1 MLHNKIYQN
10 FFLEI
15 FKTFLTIIF
24 GLSVISLTVRAVNF
38 LDLIV
43 DSGYPII
50 TYFKYSL
57 LNLFGLAPKFIPL
70 AFLLSIII
78 FIFKH
83 ISNRE
88 LDVLWVSGVKKI
100 KIVNLF
106 FLTSLITVALYLI
119 FSVFLTP
126 YALNKSRQLLSKD
139 NLNSFL
145 PTIRSNQFS
154 DSFKGFTYI
163 VEEKFNNEIK
173 NVFLHDKGN
182 NLKNLTSSR
191 EDIGDVTVVAK
202 EGIVLEREM
211 LLINGQII
219 SSKKNNEENE
229 ILKFSQLKIDLGN
242 FITTTIKQ
250 PKLQETSTSKLLSC
264 FLNLNYTLSFCKKD
278 SKKEIIP
285 ILIRRIILPFYIPVI
300 SLICS
305 FLLLKN
311 QKSFLKR
318 ISIFLLGF
326 FTLLMTEL
334 IIRYTG
340 INYILRSIY
349 IAFPFMMMALF
360 YILLLYKFT
369 NETKKY
375 E

>member
-106 FLTSLITVALYLI
+106 FLISLITVILYLI
-119 FSVFLTP
+119 FSVFFTP

-264 FLNLNYTLSFCKKD
+264 FLNLNYTFSFCKKD

>member
-1 MLHNKIYQN
+1 MLKNKIYQN

-15 FKTFLTIIF
+15 FKTFFTIIF

-43 DSGYPII
+43 DSGYPIV
-50 TYFKYSL
+50 TYFKYSF
-57 LNLFGLAPKFIPL
+57 LNLFGLAPKFVPL

-83 ISNRE
+83 IGNRE
-88 LDVLWVSGVKKI
+88 LDVLWTSGVKKI
-100 KIVNLF
+100 QIVNLF
-106 FLTSLITVALYLI
+106 FLASIVTVFLYLI
-119 FSVFLTP
+119 FSIFLTP
-126 YALNKSRQLLSKD
+126 YALNKSRYLLSKD

-163 VEEKFNNEIK
+163 VEKKFNNEIK

-182 NLKNLTSSR
+182 NLKNLTSSY
-191 EDIGDVTVVAK
+191 EDITDVTVVAK
-202 EGIVLEREM
+202 EGVVLNREM
-211 LLINGQII
+211 ILVEGQII
-219 SSKKNNEENE
+219 SSKKDNEENE
-229 ILKFSQLKIDLGN
+229 ILKFSQLKINLEN

-250 PKLQETSTSKLLSC
+250 PKLQETSTPKLLSC
-264 FLNLNYTLSFCKKD
+264 FLKQNKKLNFCKED

-285 ILIRRIILPFYIPVI
+285 ILIRRTILPFYIPVI
-300 SLICS
+300 ALICS

-311 QKSFLKR
+311 QRGFFNR
-318 ISIFLLGF
+318 VFIFLLSF
-326 FTLLMTEL
+326 FTLIMTEL

-340 INYILRSIY
+340 INYILRSAY
-349 IAFPFMMMALF
+349 IILPFMMIAFF
-360 YILLLYKFT
+360 YFFLIYKFF
-369 NETKKY
+369 NESKKS
-375 E
+375 

>member
-1 MLHNKIYQN
+1 MLENKIYQN

-15 FKTFLTIIF
+15 FKTFFTIIF

-43 DSGYPII
+43 DSGYPIT
-50 TYFKYSL
+50 TYFKYSF
-57 LNLFGLAPKFIPL
+57 LNLFGLAPKFVPL

-83 ISNRE
+83 IGNRE
-88 LDVLWVSGVKKI
+88 LDVLWISGVKKI
-100 KIVNLF
+100 QIVNLF
-106 FLTSLITVALYLI
+106 FLTSILAVTLYLI
-119 FSVFLTP
+119 FSIFLTP
-126 YALNKSRQLLSKD
+126 YALNKSRYLLSKD

-163 VEEKFNNEIK
+163 VEKKFNNEIK

-182 NLKNLTSSR
+182 NLKNLTSSYD
-191 EDIGDVTVVAK
+191 DITDVTIVAK
-202 EGIVLEREM
+202 EGVVLNREM
-211 LLINGQII
+211 ILVEGQII
-219 SSKKNNEENE
+219 SSKNDNEENE

-250 PKLQETSTSKLLSC
+250 PKLQETSTPKLLSC
-264 FLNLNYTLSFCKKD
+264 ILNEDKELNFCKED
-278 SKKEIIP
+278 SNKEIIP
-285 ILIRRIILPFYIPVI
+285 ILIRRTILPFYIPVI
-300 SLICS
+300 ALICS

-311 QKSFLKR
+311 QRNFFNR
-318 ISIFLLGF
+318 MFIFLLSF
-326 FTLLMTEL
+326 FTLIMTEL

-340 INYILRSIY
+340 INYILRSVY
-349 IAFPFMMMALF
+349 IILPFIMMALF
-360 YILLLYKFT
+360 YFLLLYKFV
-369 NETKKY
+369 NEPKKS
-375 E
+375 

>member
-1 MLHNKIYQN
+1 MLENKIYQN

-15 FKTFLTIIF
+15 FKTFFTIIF

-43 DSGYPII
+43 DSGYPIV
-50 TYFKYSL
+50 TYFKYSF
-57 LNLFGLAPKFIPL
+57 LNLFGLAPKFVPL
-70 AFLLSIII
+70 AFLLAIII

-83 ISNRE
+83 IGNRE
-88 LDVLWVSGVKKI
+88 LDVLWISGVKKI
-100 KIVNLF
+100 QIVNLF
-106 FLTSLITVALYLI
+106 FLSSIAAVVLYLI
-119 FSVFLTP
+119 FSIFLTP
-126 YALNKSRQLLSKD
+126 YALNKSRYLLSKD

-163 VEEKFNNEIK
+163 VEKKFNNEIK
-173 NVFLHDKGN
+173 NVFLHDKGK
-182 NLKNLTSSR
+182 NLKNLTSSY
-191 EDIGDVTVVAK
+191 EDITDVTVVAK
-202 EGIVLEREM
+202 EGVVLNREM
-211 LLINGQII
+211 ILIEGQII

-250 PKLQETSTSKLLSC
+250 PKLQETSTLKLLNC
-264 FLNLNYTLSFCKKD
+264 FLNKNVELNFCKKD

-285 ILIRRIILPFYIPVI
+285 ILIRRTILPFYIPVI
-300 SLICS
+300 ALICS

-311 QKSFLKR
+311 QRNFLNR
-318 ISIFLLGF
+318 IFIFLVSF
-326 FTLLMTEL
+326 FTLIMTEL

-340 INYILRSIY
+340 INYFLRSAY
-349 IAFPFMMMALF
+349 IILPFIMMALF
-360 YILLLYKFT
+360 YFLLLYKFF
-369 NETKKY
+369 NEPKKS
-375 E
+375 

>member
-1 MLHNKIYQN
+1 MLKNKIYQN

-15 FKTFLTIIF
+15 FKTFFTIIF

-43 DSGYPII
+43 DSGYPIF
-50 TYFKYSL
+50 TYFKYSF
-57 LNLFGLAPKFIPL
+57 LNLFGLAPKFVPL

-83 ISNRE
+83 IGNRE
-88 LDVLWVSGVKKI
+88 LDVLWISGVKKI
-100 KIVNLF
+100 QIVNLF
-106 FLTSLITVALYLI
+106 FLASIVTVALYLI
-119 FSVFLTP
+119 FSIFLTP
-126 YALNKSRQLLSKD
+126 YALNKSRYLLSKD

-163 VEEKFNNEIK
+163 VEKKFNNEIK

-182 NLKNLTSSR
+182 NLKNLTSSYD
-191 EDIGDVTVVAK
+191 DITDVTIVAK
-202 EGIVLEREM
+202 EGVVFDREM
-211 LLINGQII
+211 ILVEGQII
-219 SSKKNNEENE
+219 SSKKDNEENE
-229 ILKFSQLKIDLGN
+229 ILKFSHLKIDLGN

-250 PKLQETSTSKLLSC
+250 PKLQETSTTKLLSC
-264 FLNLNYTLSFCKKD
+264 FLNEDKQLNFCKED

-300 SLICS
+300 ALICS

-311 QKSFLKR
+311 KRNFLNR
-318 ISIFLLGF
+318 ISIFLLSF
-326 FTLLMTEL
+326 FTLIMTEL

-340 INYILRSIY
+340 LNYFLRSAY
-349 IAFPFMMMALF
+349 IILPFIMMALF
-360 YILLLYKFT
+360 YFLLLYKFF
-369 NETKKY
+369 NEPKKS
-375 E
+375 

>member
-24 GLSVISLTVRAVNF
+24 GLSIISLTVRAVNF

>member
-1 MLHNKIYQN
+1 MLKNKIYQN

-15 FKTFLTIIF
+15 FKTFFTIIF

-43 DSGYPII
+43 DSGYPIV
-50 TYFKYSL
+50 TYFKYSF
-57 LNLFGLAPKFIPL
+57 LNLFGLAPKFVPL

-83 ISNRE
+83 IGNRE
-88 LDVLWVSGVKKI
+88 LDVLWTSGVKKI
-100 KIVNLF
+100 QIVNLF
-106 FLTSLITVALYLI
+106 FLASIVTVFLYLI
-119 FSVFLTP
+119 FSIFLTP
-126 YALNKSRQLLSKD
+126 YALNKSRYLLSKD

-163 VEEKFNNEIK
+163 VEKKFNNEIK

-182 NLKNLTSSR
+182 NLKNLTSSY
-191 EDIGDVTVVAK
+191 EDITDVTVVAK
-202 EGIVLEREM
+202 EGVVLNREM
-211 LLINGQII
+211 ILVEGQII
-219 SSKKNNEENE
+219 SSKKDNEENE
-229 ILKFSQLKIDLGN
+229 ILKFSQLKINLEN

-250 PKLQETSTSKLLSC
+250 PKLQETSTPKLLSC
-264 FLNLNYTLSFCKKD
+264 FLKQNKKLNFCKED

-285 ILIRRIILPFYIPVI
+285 ILIRRTILPFYIPVI
-300 SLICS
+300 ALICS

-311 QKSFLKR
+311 QRNFFNR
-318 ISIFLLGF
+318 VFVFLLSF
-326 FTLLMTEL
+326 FTLIMTEL

-340 INYILRSIY
+340 INYILRSAY
-349 IAFPFMMMALF
+349 IILPFMMIAFF
-360 YILLLYKFT
+360 YFFLIYKFF
-369 NETKKY
+369 NESKKS
-375 E
+375 

>member
-24 GLSVISLTVRAVNF
+24 GLSIISLTVRAVNF

-173 NVFLHDKGN
+173 NVFLHDIGN

-191 EDIGDVTVVAK
+191 EDIGDVTIVAK

>member
-1 MLHNKIYQN
+1 MLENKIYQN

-15 FKTFLTIIF
+15 FKTFFTIIF

-43 DSGYPII
+43 DSGYPIV
-50 TYFKYSL
+50 TYFKYSF
-57 LNLFGLAPKFIPL
+57 LNLFGLAPKFVPL
-70 AFLLSIII
+70 AFLLAIII

-83 ISNRE
+83 IGNRE
-88 LDVLWVSGVKKI
+88 LDVLWISGVKKI
-100 KIVNLF
+100 QIVNLF
-106 FLTSLITVALYLI
+106 FLSSIAAVVLYLI
-119 FSVFLTP
+119 FSIFLTP
-126 YALNKSRQLLSKD
+126 YALNKSRYLLSKD

-163 VEEKFNNEIK
+163 VEKKFNNEIK
-173 NVFLHDKGN
+173 NVFLHDKGK
-182 NLKNLTSSR
+182 NLKNLTSSY
-191 EDIGDVTVVAK
+191 EDITDVTVVAK
-202 EGIVLEREM
+202 EGVVLNREM
-211 LLINGQII
+211 ILIEGQII

-250 PKLQETSTSKLLSC
+250 PKLQETSTLKLLNC
-264 FLNLNYTLSFCKKD
+264 FLNKNVELNFCKKD

-285 ILIRRIILPFYIPVI
+285 ILIRRTILPFYIPVI
-300 SLICS
+300 ALICS

-311 QKSFLKR
+311 QRNFLNRIFIFLISFL
-318 ISIFLLGF
+318 
-326 FTLLMTEL
+326 TLIMTEL

-340 INYILRSIY
+340 INYFLRLAYIIL
-349 IAFPFMMMALF
+349 PFIMMALF
-360 YILLLYKFT
+360 YFLLLYKFF
-369 NETKKY
+369 NEPKKS
-375 E
+375 

>member
-100 KIVNLF
+100 KIVNLL
-106 FLTSLITVALYLI
+106 FLASLVSVALYLI

-126 YALNKSRQLLSKD
+126 YALNKSRNLLSKD
-139 NLNSFL
+139 DLNSFL
-145 PTIRSNQFS
+145 PTIRANQFS

-163 VEEKFNNEIK
+163 VEKKFNNEIK

-182 NLKNLTSSR
+182 NLKNLTSSS
-191 EDIGDVTVVAK
+191 DDVVDVTVVAQ
-202 EGIVLEREM
+202 EGIVLDREM
-211 LLINGQII
+211 VLMNGQII
-219 SSKKNNEENE
+219 SSKK
-229 ILKFSQLKIDLGN
+229 K
-242 FITTTIKQ
+242 
-250 PKLQETSTSKLLSC
+250 
-264 FLNLNYTLSFCKKD
+264 
-278 SKKEIIP
+278 
-285 ILIRRIILPFYIPVI
+285 
-300 SLICS
+300 
-305 FLLLKN
+305 
-311 QKSFLKR
+311 
-318 ISIFLLGF
+318 
-326 FTLLMTEL
+326 
-334 IIRYTG
+334 
-340 INYILRSIY
+340 
-349 IAFPFMMMALF
+349 
-360 YILLLYKFT
+360 
-369 NETKKY
+369 
-375 E
+375 

>member
-24 GLSVISLTVRAVNF
+24 GISIIPLTVRAVNVVA
-38 LDLIV
+38 LIV

>member
-1 MLHNKIYQN
+1 MLKNKIYQN

-15 FKTFLTIIF
+15 FKTFFTIIF

-43 DSGYPII
+43 DSGYPIF
-50 TYFKYSL
+50 TYFKYSF
-57 LNLFGLAPKFIPL
+57 LNLFGLAPKFVPL

-83 ISNRE
+83 IGNRE
-88 LDVLWVSGVKKI
+88 LDVLWISGVKKI
-100 KIVNLF
+100 QIVNLF
-106 FLTSLITVALYLI
+106 FLASIVTVALYLI
-119 FSVFLTP
+119 FSIFLTP
-126 YALNKSRQLLSKD
+126 YALNKSRYLLSKD

-163 VEEKFNNEIK
+163 VEKKFNNEIK

-182 NLKNLTSSR
+182 NLKNLTSSYD
-191 EDIGDVTVVAK
+191 DITDVTIVAK
-202 EGIVLEREM
+202 EGVVFDREM
-211 LLINGQII
+211 ILVEGQII
-219 SSKKNNEENE
+219 SSKKDNEENE

-250 PKLQETSTSKLLSC
+250 PKLQETSTTKLLSC
-264 FLNLNYTLSFCKKD
+264 FLNEDKQLNFCKED

-300 SLICS
+300 ALICS

-311 QKSFLKR
+311 KRNFLNR
-318 ISIFLLGF
+318 ISIFLLSF
-326 FTLLMTEL
+326 FTLIMTEL

-340 INYILRSIY
+340 LNYFLRSAY
-349 IAFPFMMMALF
+349 IILPFIMMALF
-360 YILLLYKFT
+360 YFLLLYKFF
-369 NETKKY
+369 NEPKKS
-375 E
+375 

>member
-264 FLNLNYTLSFCKKD
+264 FLNLNYTFSFCKKD

>member
-24 GLSVISLTVRAVNF
+24 GLSIISLTVRAVNF

-50 TYFKYSL
+50 IYFKYSL

-78 FIFKH
+78 FISKH

-100 KIVNLF
+100 KIVNLL
-106 FLTSLITVALYLI
+106 FLASLVSVALYLI

-126 YALNKSRQLLSKD
+126 YALNKSRNLLSKD
-139 NLNSFL
+139 DLNSFL
-145 PTIRSNQFS
+145 PTIRANQFS
-154 DSFKGFTYI
+154 DTFKGFTYI

-182 NLKNLTSSR
+182 NLKNLTSSS
-191 EDIGDVTVVAK
+191 DDVVDVTVVAQ
-202 EGIVLEREM
+202 EGIVLDREM
-211 LLINGQII
+211 VLINGQII

-229 ILKFSQLKIDLGN
+229 ILKFSQLKIALGN

-264 FLNLNYTLSFCKKD
+264 FLNLNSSLSFCKKE

-285 ILIRRIILPFYIPVI
+285 ILIRRIILPFYIPVVA
-300 SLICS
+300 LICS

-318 ISIFLLGF
+318 ISIFLLSF

-340 INYILRSIY
+340 INYILRSLY
-349 IAFPFMMMALF
+349 IFFPFMMLALF
-360 YILLLYKFT
+360 YVLLIYKFT
-369 NETKKY
+369 NETKKI
-375 E
+375 